1 MGARET
7 ALNALIAC
15 RKDAAWSNGVLK
27 EYIIRDRLDRRD
39 AALAAK
45 LCYGVLQNR
54 NKLDFYLKQLLTGKI
69 KDLHPVVHDI
79 LHLGLYQIY
88 ELDKVPDNAAV
99 NESVDLAKKY
109 CKKQRFAPGLVN
121 GVLRS
126 AVKTKGQRKE
136 PASLEDKYSHPWELI
151 RLLRDYV
158 GKERIEMMLR
168 ANNEAPQTV
177 IQVNT
182 LKTTAEELQKRLADE
197 QVQSQPHGWMSD
209 CLVLGSTGDLER
221 LSAFQEGLFYVQDP
235 AAKLSVLCA
244 RLPQAELR
252 ILDCCAAP
260 GGKSFAA
267 AIATGGRG
275 HITSC
280 DIHEHKVPLIQK
292 GAARLGL
299 ENIEA
304 RQQDASQNVP
314 DWNGTMDVVIADVPC
329 SGYGIIRKKPDIRY
343 KKPADMADL
352 PALQLEI
359 LKNQARYV
367 KEGGLLMYSTCT
379 LVRAENEGVVEAFLS
394 ENPDFCL
401 EPLELPGNFPRN
413 DSGMLALVP
422 GEYDTD
428 GFFIARMRRKAC
440 TNT

>member
-15 RKDAAWSNGVLK
+15 RKEGAWSNGVLK
-27 EYIIRDRLDRRD
+27 DYILRDRLDRRD
-39 AALAAK
+39 AALATR

-69 KDLHPVVHDI
+69 RDLHPVIHDI

-99 NESVDLAKKY
+99 SESVDLAKKY

-126 AVKTKGQRKE
+126 AVQTKGSLKE
-136 PASLEDKYSHPWELI
+136 PKSLEDIYSHPWPLI
-151 RLLRDYV
+151 SLLRDYV
-158 GKERIEMMLR
+158 GRDRIEMMLR
-168 ANNEAPQTV
+168 ANNDTPATV
-177 IQVNT
+177 IQVNP
-182 LKTTAEELQKRLADE
+182 LKTTAGELTEKLQTEGVTA
-197 QVQSQPHGWMSD
+197 QPHGWLKD
-209 CLVLGSTGDLER
+209 CLVLSNTGALEQ
-221 LSAFQEGLFYVQDP
+221 LHSFKEGLFYVQDA

-244 RLPQAELR
+244 EIPAEDLN

-267 AIATGGRG
+267 AMALGGKG

-280 DIHEHKVPLIQK
+280 DVHAHKTGLIAN
-292 GAARLGL
+292 GAQRLGL
-299 ENIEA
+299 TNITA
-304 RQQDASQNVP
+304 RQQDATQDVP
-314 DWNGTMDVVIADVPC
+314 QWHGRMDVVIADVPC

-343 KKPADMADL
+343 KNPADMADL
-352 PALQLEI
+352 PRLQLQI
-359 LKNQARYV
+359 LKKQAEYV
-367 KEGGLLMYSTCT
+367 KPGGLLLYSTCT
-379 LVRAENEGVVEAFLS
+379 LVRAENEGVVEAFVA
-394 ENPDFCL
+394 EHPEFTA
-401 EPLELPGNFPRN
+401 EPLPLPDNFPKN
-413 DSGMLALVP
+413 ESGMLALVP

-428 GFFIARMRRKAC
+428 GFFICRLRRKK
-440 TNT
+440 

>member
-15 RKDAAWSNGVLK
+15 RKDGAWSNGVLK
-27 EYIIRDRLDRRD
+27 EYVVRDRLDSRD
-39 AALAAK
+39 AALAAR

-88 ELDKVPDNAAV
+88 EMDKIPESAAV

-121 GVLRS
+121 GVLRN
-126 AVKTKGQRKE
+126 AVKTKGSLKE
-136 PASLEDKYSHPWELI
+136 PASLEDKYSTPWELI
-151 RLLRDYV
+151 KLLRDYV
-158 GKERIEMMLR
+158 GKDRIEMMLK
-168 ANNEAPQTV
+168 ANNEAPSTTV
-177 IQVNT
+177 QANT
-182 LKTTAEELQKRLADE
+182 LKTTLDQLQKQLEEEGITA
-197 QVQSQPHGWMSD
+197 QPHGWMKD
-209 CLVLGSTGDLER
+209 CLVLSGTGDLEK
-221 LSAFQEGLFYVQDP
+221 LESFKDGLFYVQDP

-244 RLPQAELR
+244 ELPKEEIR

-267 AIATGGRG
+267 AMETAGMA

-280 DIHEHKVPLIQK
+280 DVHEHKIGLIGK
-292 GAARLGL
+292 GAARLGIA
-299 ENIEA
+299 NHTA
-304 RQQDASQNVP
+304 RLLNATEFVPEWEDTFDA
-314 DWNGTMDVVIADVPC
+314 IICDVPC

-343 KKPADMADL
+343 KNPADMADL
-352 PALQLEI
+352 PELQLQI
-359 LKNQARYV
+359 LSNQSRYL
-367 KEGGLLMYSTCT
+367 KKGGVLIYSTCT
-379 LVRAENEGVVEAFLS
+379 LLRSENESVVEAFLA
-394 ENPDFCL
+394 EHDEFTL
-401 EPLELPGNFPRN
+401 EPLPLPAVFPKN

-422 GEYDTD
+422 GQYDTD
-428 GFFIARMRRKAC
+428 GFFIARLRRK
-440 TNT
+440 